1 MSSYVGG
8 KVSLEANC
16 RRGSEYGHGGKRG
29 KRLEVYSKSILVLLG
44 VVVKHVRDD
53 CEGGKRV
60 TSRRGCSS

>member
-29 KRLEVYSKSILVLLG
+29 SHFSIAWCCSKA
-44 VVVKHVRDD
+44 
-53 CEGGKRV
+53 CEG
-60 TSRRGCSS
+60 

>member
-1 MSSYVGG
+1 MVMVEKG
-8 KVSLEANC
+8 EA
-16 RRGSEYGHGGKRG
+16 
-29 KRLEVYSKSILVLLG
+29 ILVLLG